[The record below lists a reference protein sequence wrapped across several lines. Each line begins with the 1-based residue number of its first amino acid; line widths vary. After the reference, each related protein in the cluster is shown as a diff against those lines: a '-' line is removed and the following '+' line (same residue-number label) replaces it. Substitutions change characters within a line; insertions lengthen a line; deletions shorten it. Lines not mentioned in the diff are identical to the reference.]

1 MLDAWWQGLDE
12 KQLEELT
19 GYSIADY
26 QDEEE
31 FIADCDDWWDAKS
44 QKEKQRLFVD
54 ANKPS

>member
-1 MLDAWWQGLDE
+1 MLDAWWQNLGE
-12 KQLEELT
+12 EQLEELT

-31 FIADCDDWWDAKS
+31 FLSDCDDWWDAKS